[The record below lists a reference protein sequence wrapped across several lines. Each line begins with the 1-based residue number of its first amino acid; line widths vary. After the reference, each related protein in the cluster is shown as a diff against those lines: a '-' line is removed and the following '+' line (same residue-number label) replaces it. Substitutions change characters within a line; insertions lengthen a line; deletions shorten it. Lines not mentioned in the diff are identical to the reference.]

1 MTALYRKAAA
11 GIATAA
17 VLSLFAA
24 GAAAE
29 EAAPAPRGGFAV
41 SPVEVADQ
49 KSVFATVESTN
60 VVPARARIG
69 GTVAVLTVDE
79 GDRVEEGAV
88 VAVVGDEKLAL
99 QTGALNA
106 RMSAL
111 TAQRDQAATELDRAK
126 NLFERGVVAKARLD
140 DARTR
145 FEVVDNELKSARAER
160 SVIAQQQREGDVLAP
175 AAGVVLRVAV
185 TTGTVVLPGEPV
197 AEIAQVNYVLRLRL
211 PERHARFM
219 AEGDAVR
226 IDDEGVDGPGYRQGR
241 IVQVYPEIADGRVV
255 ADVYAEGLGD
265 FFVGERRR
273 VWVATD
279 RRRTFVVPADYLRTR
294 FGVDY
299 AYLSREGGSE
309 PMAVVVQRGRRLG
322 TDEVPD
328 GIEILAGLESG
339 DVLVKP

>member
-1 MTALYRKAAA
+1 MTFPSRSSVTRLVASVMVA
-11 GIATAA
+11 
-17 VLSLFAA
+17 LFAGNA
-24 GAAAE
+24 WGQDASSAE
-29 EAAPAPRGGFAV
+29 GFRV

-60 VVPARARIG
+60 VVPARVRIG

-106 RMSAL
+106 RISAL
-111 TAQRDQAATELDRAK
+111 VAQRDQAQTELDRA
-126 NLFERGVVAKARLD
+126 NSLFERGVIAKARLD
-140 DARTR
+140 DVQTR
-145 FEVVDNELKSARAER
+145 FDVVSNELKSARADR
-160 SVIAQQQREGDVLAP
+160 SVIAQQQREGEVLAP
-175 AAGVVLRVAV
+175 ATGVVLRVPV
-185 TTGTVVLPGEPV
+185 TNGTVVLPGEPV
-197 AEIAQVNYVLRLRL
+197 AEIAQENYVLRLRL

-219 AEGDAVR
+219 AEGDPVRIENEASDGAAVR
-226 IDDEGVDGPGYRQGR
+226 EGR
-241 IVQVYPEIADGRVV
+241 IVQVYPEIVDGRVV

-279 RRRTFVVPADYLRTR
+279 RRVTFVVPADYIETR

-299 AYLSREGGSE
+299 AYLRRSGAAE
-309 PMAVVVQRGRRLG
+309 PVAVVVQRGRPLA
-322 TDEVPD
+322 TEAAPD
-328 GIEILAGLESG
+328 GIEILAGLQGG